1 MIRISVFRKELVRKV
16 PVRLATRITIPG
28 NSTAVVEIK
37 MARPLPQ
44 NQDYLYFYTQQAEDN
59 YVWRSRRSPCS
70 FPPQPAFRTFHK
82 R

>member
-16 PVRLATRITIPG
+16 PVRVGTRITIPG

-44 NQDYLYFYTQQAEDN
+44 NQDYIFTPSKQSLTTVN
-59 YVWRSRRSPCS
+59 SKMC
-70 FPPQPAFRTFHK
+70 
-82 R
+82 